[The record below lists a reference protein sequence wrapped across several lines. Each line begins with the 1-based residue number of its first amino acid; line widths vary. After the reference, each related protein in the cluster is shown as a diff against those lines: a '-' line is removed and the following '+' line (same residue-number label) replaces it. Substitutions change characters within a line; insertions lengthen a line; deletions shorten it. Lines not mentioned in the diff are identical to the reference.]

1 MRACRC
7 SWSGAEQEW
16 RRRRSLE
23 QAAAWQMQIAFWHN
37 PKRNV
42 DATLAGSR
50 QHNRDEDGSW
60 MGEGDRLEAHPP
72 AGRDDWHFGQ
82 SLHRCKQLEDSKAW
96 GKWEMGAA
104 IATATATQ
112 PQLVARSAKAS
123 TRHLAGWLAG
133 CLRCLNVWQATF
145 E

>member
-1 MRACRC
+1 MKL
-7 SWSGAEQEW
+7 EW
-16 RRRRSLE
+16 RTRSLE

-60 MGEGDRLEAHPP
+60 KEGDRLEAHPP

-82 SLHRCKQLEDSKAW
+82 SLHRCKQLKDSK

-104 IATATATQ
+104 IATATATTQ

-123 TRHLAGWLAG
+123 TRHLADWLAG
-133 CLRCLNVWQATF
+133 WLPPLPECLAGDF
-145 E
+145 